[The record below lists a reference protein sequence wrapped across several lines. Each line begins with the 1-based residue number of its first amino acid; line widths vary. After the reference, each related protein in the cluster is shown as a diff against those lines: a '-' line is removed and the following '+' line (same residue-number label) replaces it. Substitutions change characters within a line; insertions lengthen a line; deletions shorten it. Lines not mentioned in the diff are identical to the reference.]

1 MIYTFDLLTSDE
13 VRRINEQ
20 YDKAALKDG
29 TVKLN
34 LENTVEEDLKKTKE
48 IDGQTS
54 QYRYCLDVIQ
64 KAMRRSALF
73 KTTYI
78 LGDIT
83 PPLMVEY
90 DIGCHYSTH
99 VDSIQIQ
106 NLRTDHSMTLFLSD
120 PDEYEGGELVIGIG
134 GRQVSFKEK
143 AGTILLYPTGLS
155 HQVKP
160 ITSGKRRVGVM
171 WATSIIDD
179 TFMRHELIN
188 FGIGLTHVLEY
199 IKEKE
204 EDELKVQELLVPLEQ
219 VRSNFLRGY
228 GNIK

>member
-1 MIYTFDLLTSDE
+1 MIYKFDLLTEDE

-29 TVKLN
+29 TVKIN
-34 LENTVEEDLKKTKE
+34 LENSVEEHLKKTKE

-54 QYRYCLDVIQ
+54 QYRYCLEVIQ

-83 PPLMVEY
+83 PPLMVQY
-90 DIGCHYSTH
+90 DTGCYYTPH

-120 PDEYEGGELVIGIG
+120 PDEYEGGELIITVG
-134 GRQVSFKEK
+134 GQEISFKEK

-188 FGIGLTHVLEY
+188 FGIALKQLLDY
-199 IKEKE
+199 INEKE
-204 EDELKVQELLVPLEQ
+204 EDLLKVQELLIPLEQ

>member
-1 MIYTFDLLTSDE
+1 MIYKFDLLTQDE

-29 TVKLN
+29 TVKIN
-34 LENTVEEDLKKTKE
+34 LENSVEKQLKNSKE
-48 IDGQTS
+48 IDGNTS
-54 QYRYCLDVIQ
+54 HYRYCLDLIQ
-64 KAMRRSALF
+64 KAMRRNALF

-78 LGDIT
+78 LGEIT
-83 PPLMVEY
+83 PPIMVEY
-90 DIGCHYSTH
+90 AEGCYYIPH

-106 NLRTDHSMTLFLSD
+106 NLRTDHSMTLFLSE

-134 GRQVSFKEK
+134 DVAKSFKEK
-143 AGTILLYPTGLS
+143 AGTVIMYPTGML
-155 HQVKP
+155 HEVRP
-160 ITSGKRRVGVM
+160 ITSGKRRVSVM

-188 FGIGLTHVLEY
+188 FGMGLKKILDYLE
-199 IKEKE
+199 EKE
-204 EDELKVQELLVPLEQ
+204 DDQLKIQELLIPLEQ

-228 GNIK
+228 GNIS